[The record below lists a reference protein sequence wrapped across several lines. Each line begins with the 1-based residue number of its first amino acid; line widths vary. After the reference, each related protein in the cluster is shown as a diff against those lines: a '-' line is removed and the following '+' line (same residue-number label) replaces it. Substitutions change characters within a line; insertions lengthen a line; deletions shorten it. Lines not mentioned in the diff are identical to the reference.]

1 VDRAVT
7 AVDIP
12 TIYDGEPSHFRPV
25 ADTLKVGRALTG
37 PPAGPPRV
45 GTAAEALA
53 VLRAWT
59 PRLGALLLAAIAL
72 GLALPLF
79 QPLDNALFLALNGLG
94 DGPEWLYQALDPHAR
109 NYVILVTLT
118 LVSAAIALRRARYAV
133 GAVLG
138 VVLAAYLAG
147 AAIEVVKLFVERAR
161 PEEVLGAEAL
171 LSHGRSWA
179 HIASF
184 PSGHLIVTAAIASAA
199 SAAVPA
205 LRWPLA
211 AYVVMIGLT
220 RILFGAH
227 FPLDVLVGAALGYEL
242 GVFSVRLMASARLLP
257 AGAGEL
263 APRLVSR
270 FRPAA
275 AQSPRHR

>member
-1 VDRAVT
+1 VSSVE
-7 AVDIP
+7 IP

-25 ADTLKVGRALTG
+25 ADTLKVGRALTAS
-37 PPAGPPRV
+37 PAGPARA
-45 GTAAEALA
+45 GTAADALA
-53 VLRAWT
+53 VLRGWT

-94 DGPEWLYQALDPHAR
+94 DGPEWLYQAVDPHAR

-118 LVSAAIALRRARYAV
+118 LVGAAIALRRPRYAV

-205 LRWPLA
+205 LRRPLI
-211 AYVVMIGLT
+211 AYVVVIGLT
-220 RILFGAH
+220 RVLFGAH

-242 GVFSVRLMASARLLP
+242 GLFSARLMASARLLP
-257 AGAGEL
+257 AAAGEI
-263 APRLVSR
+263 APSRVRL
-270 FRPAA
+270 RPAA
-275 AQSPRHR
+275 AQSPRPR